1 MSALWLGLKWDYVF
15 FFVLHRS
22 GELVMDWNE
31 RDSDEKLLNCPLLV
45 SERLLYSWP
54 PPKDP
59 LLLRALETTGPPSSC
74 WASMASRKAGKD
86 CWPWWVSSKIQFWTR
101 TLKPSKK

>member
-1 MSALWLGLKWDYVF
+1 MSALWLGLKWDFFF

-54 PPKDP
+54 PPKRSSAAKGTGDNRSPLQLMGQPSIEKGRERLLAFVGFFQDP
-59 LLLRALETTGPPSSC
+59 VL
-74 WASMASRKAGKD
+74 D
-86 CWPWWVSSKIQFWTR
+86 
-101 TLKPSKK
+101 